1 MADRVVLHIGTM
13 KSGTSFLQSALM
25 ANRKPLRKAGYRFL
39 GKTFGTQT
47 RAVRD
52 VLGRDGRKSGL
63 AAWTELAEEAR
74 SFKGETGIVSMEF
87 MSFARRGQVAAF
99 MEPLAGLEVE
109 VLITVRDQFRAIPA
123 QWQTYT
129 RNFGTDDWATY
140 LQRIRSDDPDDRTS
154 RAVETFRRAQ
164 DVPTMVERWNS
175 HAQVAQTVVVTVPDP
190 AAPREELWERFCAAV
205 GIPTE
210 KMSLEGLHSNPS
222 VGYASC
228 DLLRRMNVHL
238 ADVRPKDYRNGV
250 RPLTREVLVPLR
262 AEEGRP
268 RLDREAAAFA
278 RSLNERIRAT
288 VHRHSLPMI
297 GSLEELPLPEDLSEW
312 PEEVPPVPEPE
323 VRRAAEA
330 AWQHL
335 AQGLGVADSERPSD
349 LDQLAESTAGLLR
362 RLRGW

>member
-39 GKTFGTQT
+39 GKTFGKQT

-52 VLGRDGRKSGL
+52 VLGKDGRKSGL

-74 SFKGETGIVSMEF
+74 AFKGEAGIVSMEF
-87 MSFARRGQVAAF
+87 LSFARRPQIAAF
-99 MEPLAGLEVE
+99 LEPLAGMEVE

-140 LQRIRSDDPDDRTS
+140 LQRIRSDEPEDRRS
-154 RAVETFRRAQ
+154 RAVETFTRAQ
-164 DVPTMVERWNS
+164 DVATMVERWNS
-175 HAQVAQTVVVTVPDP
+175 QSQVAQTVVVTVPDP
-190 AAPREELWERFCAAV
+190 TAPREELWERFCAAV
-205 GIPTE
+205 GIPTGR
-210 KMSLEGLHSNPS
+210 MSLEGLHSNPS

-228 DLLRRMNVHL
+228 DLLRRMNTHL
-238 ADVRPKDYRNGV
+238 GDVRPKEYRNGV

-262 AEEGRP
+262 AEESRP
-268 RLDREAAAFA
+268 ELDRESAAFA
-278 RSLNERIRAT
+278 RALNERIRST
-288 VHRHSLPMI
+288 TSSHSLPMI
-297 GSLEELPLPEDLSEW
+297 GSLDELPLPDDLSAY
-312 PEEVPPVPEPE
+312 PEEVPPAPEPE

-335 AQGLGVADSERPSD
+335 AGRLGVPEAARPTD
-349 LDQLAESTAGLLR
+349 LDTLAEDTAALLR